1 MVADCLPG
9 QQPFLP
15 LKGIDPQI
23 IKMSTTNPV
32 VAKVQEVIG
41 EMKETGL
48 WQKHP
53 PSWVNEYQERTIA
66 TETDFSEWLQF
77 VYLPNL
83 AQQAQVVVGEKKN
96 FIVPQAI
103 RFFGEDLK
111 KGKLLRLL
119 VELDSM

>member
-1 MVADCLPG
+1 MIVD
-9 QQPFLP
+9 
-15 LKGIDPQI
+15 KI
-23 IKMSTTNPV
+23 
-32 VAKVQEVIG
+32 QEVIF

-48 WQKHP
+48 WRKQAP
-53 PSWVNEYQERTIA
+53 AWVNEFQESTIA
-66 TETDFSEWLQF
+66 SENDFSEWLQF

-83 AQQAQVVVGEKKN
+83 SQRAQTAVVLEKKN

>member
-1 MVADCLPG
+1 MA
-9 QQPFLP
+9 
-15 LKGIDPQI
+15 
-23 IKMSTTNPV
+23 STSPIV
-32 VAKVQEVIG
+32 DKVHEVIL
-41 EMKETGL
+41 EMKESGL

-53 PSWVNEYQERTIA
+53 PSWVNEYHERTIA
-66 TETDFSEWLQF
+66 TENDFSEWLQF

-83 AQQAQVVVGEKKN
+83 AQQAQIVIGEKKN
-96 FIVPQAI
+96 FIVPQAV